1 MLNISSNSVDRKV
14 DLSRYK
20 TAVLVERKV
29 VKKLFMRM
37 LVISALIFLFIL
49 FLPWTQNI
57 QSKGYVTTLLPGQ
70 RPQSI
75 ASVIAGRV
83 EKWYVKEGDLV
94 KAGDTIV
101 VISEVKSE
109 YFDPELLGRT
119 KQQVENKQGSVQSY
133 ESKIQALDKQ
143 LGAFRD
149 IRELKTK
156 QAYNKLRQSKLKV
169 IADSNDLIALEAQL
183 DIAKK
188 QLKRTQELYDQGIKS
203 LTDLEQKKVKVQELT
218 AKAIAQENK
227 FLTSKNEVLNAQ
239 VEISNIQSEYNE
251 KLAKTESEQFS
262 ALSDKFESESTV
274 AKLQNEYANYEI
286 RQGMYVIRAAQDGY
300 VTKLIRSGIGETI
313 KEGEEIVSIMPK
325 TYSLAVEFYVDP
337 VDYPLVKIGEE
348 VRIQF
353 DGWPAIFFSGW
364 PNTSYGTFSGKVYAM
379 DNFISDNGM
388 YRILVQPNEKD
399 KAWPDGVRVGGGAKT
414 FVLLND
420 VPIWYEMWRK
430 LNGFPPDYYHGSQDS
445 AEKKEQKEKK

>member
-1 MLNISSNSVDRKV
+1 MLNISSNSVNRKV
-14 DLSRYK
+14 DLSKYK
-20 TAVLVERKV
+20 TSDLVGKKV
-29 VKKLFMRM
+29 VNRLFMKM
-37 LVISALIFLFIL
+37 LMAAVLIFLVIL

-57 QSKGYVTTLLPGQ
+57 QSKGYVTTLLPDQ

-75 ASVIAGRV
+75 ASVIGGRV

-94 KAGDTIV
+94 RTGDTIV

-109 YFDPELLGRT
+109 YFDPELLDRT

-133 ESKIQALDKQ
+133 ESKVQALDKQ
-143 LGAFRD
+143 LSAFRD

-169 IADSNDLIALEAQL
+169 VADSNDLIAFEAQL
-183 DIAKK
+183 EIAKK
-188 QLKRTQELYDQGIKS
+188 QQKRTQELYDQGIKS

-218 AKAIAQENK
+218 AKVIAQENK

-262 ALSDKFESESTV
+262 ALSDKFESEATV

-325 TYSLAVEFYVDP
+325 NYSLAVEFYVDP

-348 VRIQF
+348 VRLQF

-364 PNTSYGTFSGKVYAM
+364 PNASYGTFSGKVYAM
-379 DNFISDNGM
+379 DNFISVNGM
-388 YRILVQPNEKD
+388 YRILVQPNKKD
-399 KAWPDGVRVGGGAKT
+399 RSWPEAIRVGGGAKT

-430 LNGFPPDYYHGSQDS
+430 LNGFPPDYYHGSETDPDKQDQS
-445 AEKKEQKEKK
+445 VKK

>member
-1 MLNISSNSVDRKV
+1 MLNISSNSVRKV
-14 DLSRYK
+14 DLAGYK
-20 TAVLVERKV
+20 TSVLVERKV
-29 VKKLFMRM
+29 VNRLFMKM
-37 LVISALIFLFIL
+37 FVACAVLFVVIL
-49 FLPWTQNI
+49 FMPWTQNI
-57 QSKGYVTTLLPGQ
+57 QSKGYVTTLLPDQ

-83 EKWYVKEGDLV
+83 EKWYVKEGDFI

-101 VISEVKSE
+101 VISEVKPE
-109 YFDPELLGRT
+109 YFDPSLLDRT
-119 KQQVENKQGSVQSY
+119 RQQVENKKGSVQSY

-143 LGAFRD
+143 LSAFRD
-149 IRELKTK
+149 IKGLKTK

-188 QLKRTQELYDQGIKS
+188 QLKRTQELHDQGIKS
-203 LTDLEQKKVKVQELT
+203 LTELEQKKVKVQELT
-218 AKAIAQENK
+218 AKVVAQENK

-262 ALSDKFESESTV
+262 ALSDKFESEATV
-274 AKLQNEYANYEI
+274 AKLQNEYSNYEI

-325 TYSLAVEFYVDP
+325 NYSLAVEFYVDP

-348 VRIQF
+348 VRLQF

-379 DNFISDNGM
+379 DNFISENGM

-399 KAWPDGVRVGGGAKT
+399 KAWPEAIRVGGGAKT

-430 LNGFPPDYYHGSQDS
+430 LNGFPPDYYHGSQENLS
-445 AEKKEQKEKK
+445 KKDQKEKK